1 MKKWLCVI
9 CGLIYDEAEGWPKDG
24 IAAGTRWEDVP
35 EDWKCPDCGV
45 GKADFEMIDITEPVA
60 AVAAPAP
67 AAAAA
72 APTPAPAVATA
83 RRAGPLV
90 IVGSGHAGYS
100 LAQAVRR
107 RDPDVEIVVLTRE
120 SGHLYSKPALSIATS
135 QQRSPDALIAE
146 TPFELE
152 QRLKIRV
159 YSHCDVQA
167 IDAHAHQLRTSHGE
181 MHYSQLVLAL
191 GASPIRLS
199 VAGRTDA
206 LLCVNN
212 LDDYRLLRHRLE
224 GASRVAIIGDGL
236 IGCEFA
242 NDLAASGFDVNVI
255 GIGKWP
261 LERLLP
267 QQAGTHLQRALTGLG
282 VRWHLQNSVRE
293 ILGEP
298 GNWTLVLANGTQ
310 VGADV
315 VISAVGLTPN
325 VALAADCG
333 IEVGRGI
340 RTDAQL
346 RTNVADIFALGDC
359 VEIDGRPAPYL
370 APINHGV
377 DALARTL
384 TGQPGDVLYPPM
396 PVQVKTPVAPL
407 TLLPASASLASGE
420 WRVDETGDGFSCG
433 HFDSRGQ
440 MHGFALIGQQ
450 AQALRGSWVEQCKP
464 RSINQIS

>member
-35 EDWKCPDCGV
+35 EEWKCPDCGV
-45 GKADFEMIDITEPVA
+45 GKADFEMIEIREPVEA
-60 AVAAPAP
+60 VAMPAVAAS
-67 AAAAA
+67 
-72 APTPAPAVATA
+72 
-83 RRAGPLV
+83 RREGPLV
-90 IVGSGHAGYS
+90 IIGSGHAGYS

-107 RDPDVEIVVLTRE
+107 QDPNAEIVVLTRE

-146 TPFELE
+146 APLQIE

-159 YSHCDVQA
+159 YSHCEVQS
-167 IDAHAHQLRTSHGE
+167 IDADAHQLRTSHGTL
-181 MHYSQLVLAL
+181 HYSQLVLAL
-191 GASPIRLS
+191 GASPVRLD
-199 VAGRTDA
+199 VTGRTDA
-206 LLCVNN
+206 LLSVNN
-212 LDDYRLLRHRLE
+212 LDDYRLLRDRLD

-242 NDLAASGFDVNVI
+242 NDLAAGGFDVNVI

-267 QQAGTHLQRALTGLG
+267 QQAGTHLQRALTTLG
-282 VRWHLQNSVRE
+282 VTWHLENSVSE

-298 GNWTLVLANGTQ
+298 GAWTLLLANGTRLD
-310 VGADV
+310 ADV
-315 VISAVGLTPN
+315 VISAVGLAPN
-325 VALAADCG
+325 VALAAACG

-346 RTNVADIFALGDC
+346 RTSVADIFALGDC

-384 TGQPGDVLYPPM
+384 TGQPSDVLYPPM
-396 PVQVKTPVAPL
+396 PVQVKTPAAPL
-407 TLLPASASLASGE
+407 ILLPSSAAHACDE
-420 WRVDETGDGFSCG
+420 WRIDQTGDGFSCG
-433 HFDSRGQ
+433 HFDSSGQ
-440 MHGFALIGQQ
+440 MRGFALIGHQ

-464 RSINQIS
+464 RPINQIS